1 MEGRP
6 PISDGRS
13 GIRKVLLR
21 ALNKNQFILLNK
33 IADNSTKTI
42 TAISNS
48 LSSELNI
55 PVSTLK
61 LNCRILKDLNLIKF
75 ETSKPV
81 SLTPAGRAIVNIM
94 GEAE

>member
-21 ALNKNQFILLNK
+21 ALNKNQIILLNS
-33 IADNSTKTI
+33 IARNSTKTI
-42 TAISNS
+42 TSISNS

-61 LNCRILKDLNLIKF
+61 LNCRILKQLDLIAF
-75 ETSKPV
+75 ETTKPV
-81 SLTPAGRAIVNIM
+81 SLTQTGKIVLNIM
-94 GEAE
+94 GEAV

>member
-13 GIRKVLLR
+13 GIKRVLLR
-21 ALNKNQFILLNK
+21 ALNKNQIILLNK
-33 IADNSTKTI
+33 ISKNSTRTI
-42 TAISNS
+42 TSISS
-48 LSSELNI
+48 LVSSEFDI
-55 PVSTLK
+55 PVSTVK
-61 LNCRILKDLNLIKF
+61 LNCRILKNLDLIDF

-81 SLTPAGRAIVNIM
+81 SLTQAGKAVLKIL